1 MYNKATFPNSPTFYT
16 KALRWANQFK
26 YCALFNPNN
35 TKKYPFGAFK
45 HCLGVGAQQVINSN
59 DLPFDQLKKYLANSN
74 KWLMGH
80 FAYDLKN
87 ELERLNSKNEETISF
102 PLMSFFEVEHL
113 IRFFDESVEIISSD
127 DPKTIYETILQLEE
141 SDISTFTSYEEI
153 ICNTTFD
160 QYITNAEM
168 LRQHIIEGDIY
179 EINYCIDYSIKNLRL
194 NPIDFYQMLCER
206 SPTPFST
213 YYKCADLYALGAS
226 PERFLKKNGDQLISQ
241 PIKGTAKRGVNPTED
256 HNLIEALR
264 HDEKEMAENMMIVDL
279 VRNDLAKSSVSGSVK
294 VEEMFGIY
302 SFQHWHQ
309 MISTVSAKAKPSI
322 NVVDII
328 KNAFPMGSMTGAPKI
343 KVMELIE
350 KYETF
355 KRGLYAGA
363 IGYITPEKD
372 FDFNVVIRTLLYD
385 SLQAKGAFMV
395 GSAITYD
402 ANPEKEYTECLLKA
416 RTIQETLQKLTEQN
430 Y

>member
-1 MYNKATFPNSPTFYT
+1 LYNKATFPNSRALYI

-26 YCALFNPNN
+26 YCALFNPNE
-35 TKKYPFGAFK
+35 TKEYPFGAFK
-45 HCLGVGAQQVINSN
+45 HCLGVGSQQVINSK
-59 DLPFDQLKKYLANSN
+59 DLPFDQLRKYLTNSR

-80 FAYDLKN
+80 FSYDLKN
-87 ELERLNSKNEETISF
+87 DLESLNSNNQETINF
-102 PLMSFFEVEHL
+102 PLMSFFEAEHL
-113 IRFFDESVEIISSD
+113 LRFYDEYVEIITSD
-127 DPKTIYETILQLEE
+127 DPKTIYDAILQFE
-141 SDISTFTSYEEI
+141 SGTSISTSYEEI

-160 QYITNAEM
+160 EYITNAEM
-168 LRQHIIEGDIY
+168 LRKHIIEGDIY
-179 EINYCIDYSIKNLRL
+179 EINYCIDYTVKNLQL

-226 PERFLKKNGDQLISQ
+226 PERFLRKNEDQLISQ
-241 PIKGTAKRGVNPTED
+241 PIKGTAKRGANPTED
-256 HNLIEALR
+256 QELIEALR
-264 HDEKEMAENMMIVDL
+264 HDEKEIAENMMIVDL
-279 VRNDLAKSSVSGSVK
+279 VRNDLSKSSVSGSVK

-302 SFQHWHQ
+302 TFQHWHQ
-309 MISTVSAKAKPSI
+309 MISTVSATAKPTI
-322 NVVDII
+322 DVVDII

-355 KRGLYAGA
+355 KRGIYSGA

-385 SLQAKGAFMV
+385 SSQAKGAFMV

-402 ANPEKEYTECLLKA
+402 ADPEKEYTECLLKA